1 MFQLANC
8 SQDFTLNLNFSSR
21 YMDVTFPGDPKSY
34 HAKFYNFDRVA
45 SVPMTPTLT
54 TGADPFF
61 SSDFCQNGV
70 DPAPNGFVVT
80 RNPDGSYRDNYA
92 GCLIDGV
99 GNAYVRRNVGIGLD
113 DGTNA
118 SYNLRFQKSPLD
130 NGNPD
135 SVVAGTSYIK
145 VYHPTATTWILEPES
160 PAMGVK
166 LLSSVPQGLYSMPFR
181 FTLTKLP

>member
-1 MFQLANC
+1 M
-8 SQDFTLNLNFSSR
+8 
-21 YMDVTFPGDPKSY
+21 
-34 HAKFYNFDRVA
+34 
-45 SVPMTPTLT
+45 
-54 TGADPFF
+54 
-61 SSDFCQNGV
+61 
-70 DPAPNGFVVT
+70 
-80 RNPDGSYRDNYA
+80 
-92 GCLIDGV
+92 

-160 PAMGVK
+160 PDSLFAWGE
-166 LLSSVPQGLYSMPFR
+166 LSTALETKEYIDLRVLDPLAEEMLAKDPKMAAEWRERLKDPKFAEDTRARHRFFYERTPYWDDTVGLVPVYRLDAPLALSESASEDAAAAPR
-181 FTLTKLP
+181 